1 MIMEV
6 VKFLLNLLFFFTKS
20 KIVIFVTIFLI
31 SACAN
36 IGVITGGEKDETP
49 PRVVKEIP
57 ENFKKNFDSKTIIIQ
72 FDEYLATTNLRSEIT
87 ISPEPDFK
95 PVYFIKG
102 KNLIIKFDGELKPNT
117 TYTISFG
124 RGIADLN
131 ENNVLFNYTYVFST
145 GSFIDSNS
153 IYGYVR
159 DIVSLKPAV
168 GFLVGLIPYSE
179 TSLDSLVFKKP
190 RYYSLS
196 DSIGF
201 FKINYL
207 PSDSFFILTF
217 EDKNKSFQL
226 QQDVENA
233 GFLPLKLSSDTA
245 LVVLYSAPQIKK
257 PRPLMAKL
265 TSDHSMYFTYQVPI
279 KNISV
284 RDVKNY
290 EDINFFKNQTA
301 DTIEV
306 FFNNLI
312 KDSVLVEVKSELGT
326 DTILLRKREPLKGK
340 IALKQISRSQI
351 SGLDS
356 LVLFSNFPI
365 SHMDTTKISIF
376 QEDTLPISFK
386 DVYFDERI
394 VVINFNKKP
403 NSSYKIRFLPGA
415 VFFNSSVYN
424 EDTLFFAIKVLQN
437 EDFGILRLHISLDTL
452 PKGTVLKLMTGNKT
466 LFQQTIKSEFL
477 DLVVENLLPGNYS
490 LQLFVDE
497 NEDGLWNAGDIFS
510 GKLPEP
516 ILLYPEEISLRA
528 NWELDIEWTISIKE
542 LLVRFVSPQ

>member
-95 PVYFIKG
+95 PVYSIKG

-131 ENNVLFNYTYVFST
+131 ENNVLLNYTYVFST

-257 PRPLMAKL
+257 PRPLIAKL
-265 TSDHSMYFTYQVPI
+265 SSDHSMYFTYQVPL

-284 RDVKNY
+284 RDIKSY

-301 DTIEV
+301 DSVEV
-306 FFNNLI
+306 FFKNVI

-340 IALKQISRSQI
+340 LILKQITRFQI

-356 LVLFSNFPI
+356 LVLLSNFPI

-376 QEDTLPISFK
+376 QEDTLPILFN

-394 VVINFNKKP
+394 VILHFNKKP

>member
-1 MIMEV
+1 
-6 VKFLLNLLFFFTKS
+6 
-20 KIVIFVTIFLI
+20 
-31 SACAN
+31 
-36 IGVITGGEKDETP
+36 GEKDETP

-131 ENNVLFNYTYVFST
+131 ENNVLLNYTYVFST

-424 EDTLFFAIKVLQN
+424 EDTLF
-437 EDFGILRLHISLDTL
+437 
-452 PKGTVLKLMTGNKT
+452 
-466 LFQQTIKSEFL
+466 
-477 DLVVENLLPGNYS
+477 
-490 LQLFVDE
+490 
-497 NEDGLWNAGDIFS
+497 
-510 GKLPEP
+510 
-516 ILLYPEEISLRA
+516 
-528 NWELDIEWTISIKE
+528 
-542 LLVRFVSPQ
+542 